1 MSEHRPEL
9 EPGTE
14 GESIVFETE
23 WFNIEQ
29 VFCEQGESFTGKPYY
44 RINSPDG
51 IIVLAMTEKDEIVL
65 VRQFRPALG
74 QDTLEFPA
82 GGIDQGETPEQA
94 AIRELHEETGYV
106 CGELSYLGAGRLM
119 LNRHNCL
126 LHAFFGKAAV
136 KDPLSVPCDESE
148 PVLVS
153 HAEFK
158 ALVLAGAFE
167 QYAAL
172 ALLVL
177 AEWKLGRQLVSES

>member
-1 MSEHRPEL
+1 MPEQHPKL
-9 EPGTE
+9 APKTE
-14 GESIVFETE
+14 NKRTVFETE

-29 VFCEQGESFTGKPYY
+29 VFCERGESFRGKPYY

-51 IIVLAMTEKDEIVL
+51 IIVLAMTEKDEIIL

-94 AIRELHEETGYV
+94 TIRELYEETGYA
-106 CGELSYLGAGRLM
+106 CRELCYLGAGRLM

-126 LHAFFGKAAV
+126 LHAFFGKVAV
-136 KDPLSVPCDESE
+136 KDPQFIPCDGIES
-148 PVLVS
+148 VLVS
-153 HAEFK
+153 YTDFK
-158 ALVLAGAFE
+158 ALVLTGAFD

-177 AEWKLGRQLVSES
+177 VEWKLDGQLVRQS